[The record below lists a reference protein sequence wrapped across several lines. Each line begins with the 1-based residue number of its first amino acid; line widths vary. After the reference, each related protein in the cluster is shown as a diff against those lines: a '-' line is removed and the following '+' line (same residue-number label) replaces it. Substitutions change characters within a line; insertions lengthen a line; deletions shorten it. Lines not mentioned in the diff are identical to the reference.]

1 MAFDKKTFDLDKLK
15 ISELWK
21 FDYKDTMRVIE
32 ALERSVLESCVNK
45 VKTIDNFDD
54 YIQMLYVIVHR
65 MSNGDF
71 DVDLNTEKKKENFRE
86 QTKRIFFNLSVIG
99 YVNSASMSIEK
110 FVNNEISSIN
120 ENVNTIKSDLN
131 SQKLEIAKQID
142 KQKEDVQKEVNGFI
156 EEEKKELA
164 NVEHNTLT
172 HVLSL
177 MGIFSAVITMIMSA
191 VLTSSAW
198 LNNARASSAV
208 VGFAIPNLV
217 ALLCIVAM
225 LGLVYLFVHRDVVIL
240 HVEEKDANSK
250 ERTVLEEQAEL
261 KQDSHSKTLSTADG
275 ERKIRR
281 GYNRY
286 KFFVFL
292 VILLVIIS
300 VVLTFVALSVMNEI
314 NKPHERYIISESEY
328 RVIEEDKGDSVEKYY
343 VFEIDGVSY
352 RCEYDESFKN
362 DGKLYYCKE
371 HGVLEK

>member
-1 MAFDKKTFDLDKLK
+1 MALDKKTFDLDKLK

-21 FDYKDTMRVIE
+21 FDYKDTLIVLD
-32 ALERSVLESCVNK
+32 ALEQSIIDLCSNP
-45 VKTIDNFDD
+45 VKTTDNFSD
-54 YIQMLYVIVHR
+54 YIEFAEII
-65 MSNGDF
+65 
-71 DVDLNTEKKKENFRE
+71 KKKVDNGGFANSLKNENEKQSFSSRVRR
-86 QTKRIFFNLSVIG
+86 TLTDLAIVGHINSV
-99 YVNSASMSIEK
+99 SSTIEK
-110 FVNNEISSIN
+110 VVMAEERIITENLENVKSDFKKHRSEIS
-120 ENVNTIKSDLN
+120 
-131 SQKLEIAKQID
+131 
-142 KQKEDVQKEVNGFI
+142 KQKKAVGELKKTVEA
-156 EEEKKELA
+156 EKAEIS
-164 NVEHNTLT
+164 NIEHNTLA

-217 ALLCIVAM
+217 ALLCIVVM
-225 LGLVYLFVHRDVVIL
+225 LALVYLFVHRDVVVL

-250 ERTVLEEQAEL
+250 EETVTEEKAES

-275 ERKIRR
+275 EGKIRR

-286 KFFVFL
+286 KFVIFL

-314 NKPHERYIISESEY
+314 NKPHERYIIPESEY

-362 DGKLYYCKE
+362 DGKLYFCKE

>member
-1 MAFDKKTFDLDKLK
+1 MALDKKTFDLDKLK

-21 FDYKDTMRVIE
+21 FDYKDTLIVLD
-32 ALERSVLESCVNK
+32 ALEQNFLNSWLSK
-45 VKTIDNFDD
+45 VKMTDNFSV
-54 YIQMLYVIVHR
+54 YNEVLNTIRQRLLI
-65 MSNGDF
+65 GDF
-71 DVDLNTEKKKENFRE
+71 DKELNSAKKRDTFEE
-86 QTKRIFFNLSVIG
+86 RIKKISFNISIVG
-99 YVNSASMSIEK
+99 YVSSKSMEMVGSIDGK
-110 FVNNEISSIN
+110 
-120 ENVNTIKSDLN
+120 
-131 SQKLEIAKQID
+131 IAKASERFEKAREDIN
-142 KQKEDVQKEVNGFI
+142 KQKIEIGEQIKEQNTSVTNLI
-156 EEEKKELA
+156 EAEKAEIA

-172 HVLSL
+172 HVLAL

-217 ALLCIVAM
+217 ALLCIVVM
-225 LGLVYLFVHRDVVIL
+225 LALVYLFVHRDVVVL

-250 ERTVLEEQAEL
+250 EETVTEEKVES

-275 ERKIRR
+275 EGKIRR

-300 VVLTFVALSVMNEI
+300 VVLTFVALSVMNEK

-362 DGKLYYCKE
+362 DGQLYF
-371 HGVLEK
+371 